1 MNIVFSPERTQNSR
15 NLDEQ
20 HILSSN
26 KKIRIYT
33 EAKISLSI
41 DNQIKDS
48 MRNKF
53 IEENFPYN
61 KNDFRCTLNKSDN
74 DTDFFRGNS
83 GNDMT
88 DAVIFVD
95 KIIRISRPY
104 IFQRYLFTQTL
115 DDYVLIIKKRFGH
128 FKTYNNNH
136 DVGFDM
142 SMYKSSVE
150 DNWKQLHGRIHITA
164 WLAFRTERIE
174 FLFKCFSDRGNK
186 YTLNI
191 LNNFFIN
198 INNIPMQNNIG
209 PKINIGFEEN
219 FTIFN
224 MIDNTKKIENL
235 FNEKKSLE
243 EIETNGNDC
252 YLLDLIKIF
261 KSLFRESNL
270 LIKECKKILQLIVD
284 RINSIDFNKEYLC
297 ININGI
303 NEINWEG
310 DNLSDNVFKINKTN
324 KNYLLLDCG
333 INDILMIFDDM
344 FKLVK
349 NIMADFHFNKH
360 LTKSEEDNLNINFNS
375 YHKSK
380 EHAIINYN
388 NSQFH
393 IMLYSL
399 RDSKRPENFIFN
411 LCYPILNDGDFE
423 YFDKF
428 LNYHSLGFFYRIAY
442 YSFYL
447 RPHNTIQLVASKV
460 LNDEFDIRL
469 PPYKLFKNLAKKHL
483 NECFGEIDKFSNYL
497 MFKRLVRTTNAYHGI
512 PEYDNNQLPK
522 VSNDYDISNRNIQHD
537 SESFIENENLNYNV
551 YTGED
556 DENSND

>member
-15 NLDEQ
+15 DLDEQ
-20 HILSSN
+20 HIVSSN
-26 KKIRIYT
+26 KKNRIST
-33 EAKISLSI
+33 EAKISLST

-74 DTDFFRGNS
+74 DTDFFRSKS

-95 KIIRISRPY
+95 KIMRISRPY

-142 SMYKSSVE
+142 SMYKSTVE
-150 DNWKQLHGRIHITA
+150 DSWKQLHGRIHINA
-164 WLAFRTERIE
+164 WLKFRTERIE
-174 FLFKCFSDRGNK
+174 FLCKCFSDRGNK

-191 LNNFFIN
+191 LSNFFIN

-224 MIDNTKKIENL
+224 MIDNTKNIENL
-235 FNEKKSLE
+235 INEKKSLE
-243 EIETNGNDC
+243 IIETNDNDC

-284 RINSIDFNKEYLC
+284 KINTIDFNKEYLC

-349 NIMADFHFNKH
+349 IIMADFHFNKH

-469 PPYKLFKNLAKKHL
+469 PPYKLFKKLAKKHL
-483 NECFGEIDKFSNYL
+483 NDCFGEKDKFSNYL

-522 VSNDYDISNRNIQHD
+522 VSNNYDISNRNIQHD
-537 SESFIENENLNYNV
+537 SESFIEDENLNYNV

-556 DENSND
+556 DENTKD

>member
-1 MNIVFSPERTQNSR
+1 MNIVFSPERTQNSSD
-15 NLDEQ
+15 LDEQ
-20 HILSSN
+20 HIVSEN
-26 KKIRIYT
+26 KKKRIST
-33 EAKISLSI
+33 ETKISLSI

-61 KNDFRCTLNKSDN
+61 KNNFRCTLNKSDN
-74 DTDFFRGNS
+74 DTDSFRSKS

-95 KIIRISRPY
+95 KIMRISRPF

-150 DNWKQLHGRIHITA
+150 DNWKQIHGRIHISA
-164 WLAFRTERIE
+164 WLKFRTERIE

-224 MIDNTKKIENL
+224 MIDNTKNIKNL
-235 FNEKKSLE
+235 INEKKSLE

-270 LIKECKKILQLIVD
+270 LIKECKIILQLIVD
-284 RINSIDFNKEYLC
+284 RINTIDFNKEYLC

-349 NIMADFHFNKH
+349 IIMADFHFHEH

-380 EHAIINYN
+380 EDAIINYN

-399 RDSKRPENFIFN
+399 RDSKRPEDFIFN

-447 RPHNTIQLVASKV
+447 RPHSTIQLVASKV
-460 LNDEFDIRL
+460 LNDGFDICL

-483 NECFGEIDKFSNYL
+483 IECFGEKDKFSNYL

-522 VSNDYDISNRNIQHD
+522 VTYDTDISDRIIQHD
-537 SESFIENENLNYNV
+537 SESFIEDENYNV
-551 YTGED
+551 YTGGD

>member
-1 MNIVFSPERTQNSR
+1 MNIVFSPERTQNSSD
-15 NLDEQ
+15 LDEQ
-20 HILSSN
+20 HIVSEN
-26 KKIRIYT
+26 KKKRIST
-33 EAKISLSI
+33 EAKVSLSI

-61 KNDFRCTLNKSDN
+61 KNNFRCTLNKSDN
-74 DTDFFRGNS
+74 DTDSFRSKS

-95 KIIRISRPY
+95 KIMRISRPF

-128 FKTYNNNH
+128 FKTHNNNH
-136 DVGFDM
+136 DVGLDK
-142 SMYKSSVE
+142 SMKISNVE
-150 DNWKQLHGRIHITA
+150 YSWKRIHGKIHINA
-164 WLAFRTERIE
+164 WLTFRTERIE
-174 FLFKCFSDRGNK
+174 FLFKCFFDRGNK

-224 MIDNTKKIENL
+224 MIDNTKNIENL

-270 LIKECKKILQLIVD
+270 LIKECKIILQLIVD
-284 RINSIDFNKEYLC
+284 RINTIDFNKEYLC

-310 DNLSDNVFKINKTN
+310 DNLSDNVLFPFPIDFNSLLPSFCSINSIVKYNSFNFGHHYLFKILET
-324 KNYLLLDCG
+324 
-333 INDILMIFDDM
+333 
-344 FKLVK
+344 
-349 NIMADFHFNKH
+349 
-360 LTKSEEDNLNINFNS
+360 
-375 YHKSK
+375 
-380 EHAIINYN
+380 
-388 NSQFH
+388 
-393 IMLYSL
+393 
-399 RDSKRPENFIFN
+399 
-411 LCYPILNDGDFE
+411 
-423 YFDKF
+423 
-428 LNYHSLGFFYRIAY
+428 
-442 YSFYL
+442 
-447 RPHNTIQLVASKV
+447 
-460 LNDEFDIRL
+460 EF
-469 PPYKLFKNLAKKHL
+469 
-483 NECFGEIDKFSNYL
+483 
-497 MFKRLVRTTNAYHGI
+497 
-512 PEYDNNQLPK
+512 
-522 VSNDYDISNRNIQHD
+522 
-537 SESFIENENLNYNV
+537 
-551 YTGED
+551 
-556 DENSND
+556 